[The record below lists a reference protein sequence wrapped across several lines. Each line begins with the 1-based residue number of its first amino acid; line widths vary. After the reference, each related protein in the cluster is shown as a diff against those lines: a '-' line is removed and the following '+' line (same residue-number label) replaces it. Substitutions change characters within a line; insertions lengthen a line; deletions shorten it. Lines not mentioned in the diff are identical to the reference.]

1 MPVGMHHSLPGSLA
15 QLAEIKGKVLWELGG
30 IEGLEL
36 VERCRLISK
45 VLPNRSVEQLVITL
59 RREYLLR
66 HQG

>member
-1 MPVGMHHSLPGSLA
+1 MHHRLPGRLT
-15 QLAEIKGKVLWELGG
+15 QLTGIKGQMLWEFGE

-59 RREYLLR
+59 WREYLLR